1 MRLFVAGATGAIG
14 KQLVPRL
21 VAAGHEVRWM
31 TRSGSKKAM
40 IREPGAV
47 PVVADTLDPDE
58 VAQAVTRAR
67 PEVIVHQLTA
77 ISAIGLR
84 PFDRDFALTDRLRTE
99 GTVHLLS
106 AGQALG
112 VRWFVAQ
119 SDGAFRSARTG
130 GAVKGEEEPLNPTPV
145 REWRPMV
152 AAVRHLG
159 WQPGHPSWR
168 QGFAA

>member
-1 MRLFVAGATGAIG
+1 MRLSVAGATGAIG

-21 VAAGHEVRWM
+21 VAAGHEVHGM
-31 TRSGSKKAM
+31 TRSGSKQAM

-47 PVVADTLDPDE
+47 PVVADALDPGQVTE
-58 VAQAVTRAR
+58 AVTRAR

-77 ISAIGLR
+77 ISAIDQR
-84 PFDRDFALTDRLRTE
+84 HFDRDFALTNRLRTE

-112 VRWFVAQ
+112 VRRFVAQ
-119 SDGAFRSARTG
+119 SDGAFPSARTG
-130 GAVKGEEEPLNPTPV
+130 GAVKGEEDPLGPTPV
-145 REWRPMV
+145 REWRPIV
-152 AAVRHLG
+152 AAIRDLG
-159 WQPGHPSWR
+159 WQLRRPSCG